1 MSRAD
6 GRAALVWFAPYVVL
20 HTWLPE
26 RAPGEPVSL
35 SHKNVPSAGAVTVA
49 DVARSLKKKMV
60 LSFPLSKIQIPI
72 ELCELTSF
80 SERPGFHKT
89 L

>member
-35 SHKNVPSAGAVTVA
+35 SHKNVLSAGAIAVA
-49 DVARSLKKKMV
+49 DVACSLKKKRV

-80 SERPGFHKT
+80 LEWPGFHKT
-89 L
+89 P